1 MDPEILK
8 RIQKES
14 LFLLNKYP
22 DHVLVV
28 VHTKHKNTVKLDKIK
43 YLLNSSITLND
54 FLNTLKQRIK
64 LDKNHVIYFK
74 INDKTIDKNEMTI
87 PIEQIY
93 NKYVNEMYKKELIN
107 NKCNKCD
114 IITCNV
120 PSHID
125 NIELKNFIVIEIC
138 RYTKYLN
145 KTLSLLTM
153 NLL

>member
-1 MDPEILK
+1 MDPDILK

-22 DHVLVV
+22 DHILVV

-74 INDKTIDKNEMTI
+74 INDKKT
-87 PIEQIY
+87 QRSIY
-93 NKYVNEMYKKELIN
+93 FKFFENTFTQN
-107 NKCNKCD
+107 
-114 IITCNV
+114 
-120 PSHID
+120 
-125 NIELKNFIVIEIC
+125 LKLHF
-138 RYTKYLN
+138 
-145 KTLSLLTM
+145 
-153 NLL
+153 

>member
-1 MDPEILK
+1 MDPDILK

-22 DHVLVV
+22 DHILVV

-74 INDKTIDKNEMTI
+74 INDKTIDKNEMNI
-87 PIEQIY
+87 SVEQIY
-93 NKYVNEMYKKELIN
+93 NKYVNEMYQKELNN

-114 IITCNV
+114 IVTCNV
-120 PSHID
+120 PTHVD
-125 NIELKNFIVIEIC
+125 NVELKNFIVIEIC
-138 RYTKYLN
+138 RYTKYIN
-145 KTLSLLTM
+145 KTISLLTM